1 MTAYGTVPAT
11 ASSVSSP
18 TGSGIARRLRQVPG
32 AAVTVVLSLVVIGLL
47 ALLGARLAGYEPL
60 VIRSG
65 SMGEAVPTGS
75 LVLTEDRPPTA
86 IGIGDIVVIDPPGPA
101 APRMHRVIALRQHD
115 GATIVR
121 TKGDANPTADVGRAV
136 LPTAVPAPALVI
148 PRLGF
153 VMAAVGSRGG
163 LLLTAGVAV
172 AIVGLSLLW
181 ALWRAPEPEPG
192 PVLRAVDDLR

>member
-1 MTAYGTVPAT
+1 MTAYGQGPGGLIA
-11 ASSVSSP
+11 VSSA
-18 TGSGIARRLRQVPG
+18 TGSGVARRLRQVAG
-32 AAVTVVLSLVVIGLL
+32 ALVTVVLSLVVISLL

-86 IGIGDIVVIDPPGPA
+86 IVIGDIVVIDPPGPA
-101 APRMHRVIALRQHD
+101 APRMHRVIALHERD
-115 GATIVR
+115 GATVVR
-121 TKGDANPTADVGRAV
+121 TKGDANPTADVGRAI
-136 LPTAVPAPALVI
+136 LPTAVPTPALVI

-181 ALWRAPEPEPG
+181 ALWRAPEPEPA
-192 PVLRAVDDLR
+192 VRTVDDLG